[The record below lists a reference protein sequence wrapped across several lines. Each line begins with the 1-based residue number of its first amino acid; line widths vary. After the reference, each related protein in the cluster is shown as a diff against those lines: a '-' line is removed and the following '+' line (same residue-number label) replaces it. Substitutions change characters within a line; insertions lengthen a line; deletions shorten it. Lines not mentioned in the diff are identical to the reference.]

1 MLISL
6 LVNAV
11 AVFLAAYI
19 LRGVTV
25 NNFWTAL
32 LTAGLLAIVNAIIKP
47 ILVILTIPI
56 TVLTLGLF
64 ILVINALLL
73 MLVDAILPGLKIKS
87 FGWALLFGVV
97 LSVINALL
105 SWVFG
110 VS

>member
-1 MLISL
+1 MLISI

-11 AVFLAAYI
+11 AVFLAAYL

-32 LTAGLLAIVNAIIKP
+32 LTAVVLAIVNAVIKP

-56 TVLTLGLF
+56 TILTLGLF

-73 MLVDAILPGLKIKS
+73 MLVDALLPGLKIKN

-97 LSVINALL
+97 LSIINALL
-105 SWVFG
+105 SWILNV
-110 VS
+110 